1 MALLCGLMPKDRTR
15 ERFVAPDVSIIIER
29 SSEHPV
35 QYAIILRVL
44 RDGRWHAVRTFDNAH
59 APKEHHEHP
68 YVGSEKQPPTVTHG
82 PINEA
87 MRAAE
92 VKLMDRWGD
101 IVYEWERTR

>member
-1 MALLCGLMPKDRTR
+1 
-15 ERFVAPDVSIIIER
+15 
-29 SSEHPV
+29 
-35 QYAIILRVL
+35 
-44 RDGRWHAVRTFDNAH
+44 
-59 APKEHHEHP
+59 
-68 YVGSEKQPPTVTHG
+68 VTHG